1 VEEEKPY
8 WLSLQHPRD
17 GEMKWSLF
25 NYFPAAHYK
34 RAIDQA
40 FQDRARDRLEP
51 DGGTNTHLHS
61 DGRRS
66 TVYYWVNPD
75 TDAALTHTEF
85 NGDEAHPFFP
95 SVGEAEQFLENQA
108 ENGDRERYE
117 GMSLYQA
124 KITKV
129 EDAVEVLMDQ
139 ADIDEFW

>member
-1 VEEEKPY
+1 
-8 WLSLQHPRD
+8 
-17 GEMKWSLF
+17 MKWQLF
-25 NYFPAAHYK
+25 NYFPAAHYE

-40 FQDRARDRLEP
+40 FRDRAEDRLEP
-51 DGGTNTHLHS
+51 DGGTNHLHS

-66 TVYYWVNPD
+66 NVFYWVNPD
-75 TDAALTHTEF
+75 TDAALAHTQY
-85 NGDEAHPFFP
+85 NGDEANPFFP
-95 SVGEAEQFLENQA
+95 SVGEAERFLENQA

-117 GMSLYQA
+117 KMSLYQA